1 MAIEVLQDNKTNI
14 AKSRVVVSNQEIVSR
29 KWRYDSIFKLL
40 AGIIYGFFFGMLPAT
55 YNIGIK
61 RDPSNPDI
69 VELTSIIGMFALGIF
84 SLIIIFWLFRG
95 DIKKKYT
102 TSYVVT
108 HFINAILLCAGIIVA
123 TLLYP
128 NYNDSN
134 RYFIF
139 AASYAGWGLFMSIYL
154 LSLFS
159 VYRKQFP
166 LSWARVPFAVISLF
180 LMSLIE
186 GALFL
191 SYIDLGLASSAGTED
206 LLFQAL
212 ALLLLVVSIC
222 VFGFGIA
229 FIKRYRDVLLGERT
243 DNEID
248 TIQDWESARVSS
260 IIIASVIVLTY
271 AASLIWTNI
280 GVFSDWTSRLL
291 STPVYI
297 EIAIDALLLIPYIV
311 IISSIRFH
319 NFKKSKKGFNVAKIF
334 KSIDNGLM
342 LDVFAWIILVKG
354 TLLQG
359 MLLSNTSI
367 LGTSNVDQKSLLLI
381 LSFGTLMLLYGFSV
395 LIQAN
400 VPNLRNTTISLWTIL
415 FNLVLVL
422 FAIIFAGYLQSS
434 SIIST
439 YMHLLFGL
447 FALIGM
453 SISLIIKISMVSRI
467 FKSRAATNQ
476 AFDRNYLIVEEENQK
491 NTFINNFQNENNDYD
506 QLNEDVEFTNNNSN
520 TKEMNNTQ
528 LEFNYENKANSE
540 SVVK

>member
-1 MAIEVLQDNKTNI
+1 MAIEVLQDNKTNV

-40 AGIIYGFFFGMLPAT
+40 AGIVYGFFFGMLPAS
-55 YNIGIK
+55 YNIGIQ

-69 VELTSIIGMFALGIF
+69 VELTSIIGMLALGIF

-95 DIKKKYT
+95 DIKKRYT
-102 TSYVVT
+102 TSYVIT
-108 HFINAILLCAGIIVA
+108 HFINALLLCAGMIVSII
-123 TLLYP
+123 LYP
-128 NYNDSN
+128 NYNDPN

-139 AASYAGWGLFMSIYL
+139 GVSYAGWGLIMSIYL
-154 LSLFS
+154 ISLFS
-159 VYRKQFP
+159 LYRKQFP
-166 LSWARVPFAVISLF
+166 LSWARIPFAVISLF
-180 LMSLIE
+180 FMGLIE
-186 GALFL
+186 GALYL
-191 SYIDLGLASSAGTED
+191 SYIDLGLASSTGTED

-212 ALLLLVVSIC
+212 ALFFLVVSVC

-260 IIIASVIVLTY
+260 IIVASSIVLTY
-271 AASLIWTNI
+271 AASLIWSNI
-280 GVFSDWTSRLL
+280 SVISDWTARLL
-291 STPVYI
+291 STPIYI
-297 EIAIDALLLIPYIV
+297 EIVVDGLLLIPYVV
-311 IISSIRFH
+311 IITWIRFH
-319 NFKKSKKGFNVAKIF
+319 KFNKSKKGFNVVKIF

-354 TLLQG
+354 TLMQG
-359 MLLSNTSI
+359 MLLSNT
-367 LGTSNVDQKSLLLI
+367 GVFGASNSDQKSLMLI

-400 VPNLRNTTISLWTIL
+400 VPNLRNTTISIWTIL
-415 FNLVLVL
+415 FNISLAL

-434 SIIST
+434 STISN
-439 YMHLLFGL
+439 YMYLLFGL
-447 FALIGM
+447 FALVGM

-467 FKSRAATNQ
+467 FKSRAATKQ
-476 AFDRNYLIVEEENQK
+476 AIDRNYLIVEEENQK
-491 NTFINNFQNENNDYD
+491 NTFINNFKNKNNDYD
-506 QLNEDVEFTNNNSN
+506 QSNEDVDFTNNNSN

-540 SVVK
+540 SVVD